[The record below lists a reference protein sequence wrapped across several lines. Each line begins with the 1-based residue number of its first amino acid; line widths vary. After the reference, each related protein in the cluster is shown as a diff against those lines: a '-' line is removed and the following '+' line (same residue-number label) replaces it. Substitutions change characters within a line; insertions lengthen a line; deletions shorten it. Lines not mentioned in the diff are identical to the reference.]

1 MTLEFGYRISASR
14 RDEDYVQDPA
24 GHPPHPRR
32 HPFYTMPTM
41 LKKLSVFICLTAISL
56 TSCSGQTLNLVNSEA
71 NKRNTVSNDEKL
83 YYLDLN
89 SLSVVQPLSRHEN
102 AEGNRFVQVEVV
114 KVVNPKKL
122 PVAFKVYYQT
132 MTNEQVYLG
141 SFGLFPSDNPGKF
154 IVATQGKLKNEGAIV
169 LTLVKPDK
177 SEAEDIIKVAV
188 RKIRFVN
195 N

>member
-1 MTLEFGYRISASR
+1 M
-14 RDEDYVQDPA
+14 
-24 GHPPHPRR
+24 
-32 HPFYTMPTM
+32 
-41 LKKLSVFICLTAISL
+41 
-56 TSCSGQTLNLVNSEA
+56 
-71 NKRNTVSNDEKL
+71 SNDEKL

-89 SLSVVQPLSRHEN
+89 SLSVVQPLSQHEN
-102 AEGNRFVQVEVV
+102 AEGSRFVQVEVV

-132 MTNEQVYLG
+132 MTKEQVYLG

-177 SEAEDIIKVAV
+177 SEAGDVVQVGV

>member
-1 MTLEFGYRISASR
+1 MRTLL
-14 RDEDYVQDPA
+14 Q
-24 GHPPHPRR
+24 
-32 HPFYTMPTM
+32 
-41 LKKLSVFICLTAISL
+41 KLSFLICLTAISL

-71 NKRNTVSNDEKL
+71 NKRNSVSNDEKL

-89 SLSVVQPLSRHEN
+89 SLSVVQRVNRDDN
-102 AEGNRFVQVEVV
+102 AAGNRFVQVEVV

-122 PVAFKVYYQT
+122 PVAFQVYYQT
-132 MTNEQVYLG
+132 TTNEKLYLG

-169 LTLVKPDK
+169 LTLVKPDQ
-177 SEAEDIIKVAV
+177 SGTGDTVKVAV

>member
-1 MTLEFGYRISASR
+1 M
-14 RDEDYVQDPA
+14 
-24 GHPPHPRR
+24 
-32 HPFYTMPTM
+32 
-41 LKKLSVFICLTAISL
+41 
-56 TSCSGQTLNLVNSEA
+56 
-71 NKRNTVSNDEKL
+71 SNDEKL

-89 SLSVVQPLSRHEN
+89 SLSVVQPLSQGEN

-132 MTNEQVYLG
+132 MRNEQVYLG

-154 IVATQGKLKNEGAIV
+154 IVATQGKLKNGGAIV

-177 SEAEDIIKVAV
+177 SEAGDVVQVGV